1 MQKIIWQK
9 RVKDAAD
16 PKRAGH
22 FLDLLAAT
30 DAGPQLRKCS
40 ADQFRILVAL
50 LSGSRA
56 LGELLVAHPDWLP
69 VLEPGRLKFPRRA
82 QGFQREVEGW
92 LKAKL
97 AARDYAGALTELR
110 RFKQREMLRI
120 AARDL
125 ARLGNVVEITREISD
140 VADVCLD
147 AVWRICRQQF
157 TEKFG
162 QPFHQDADGNWQPT
176 EFCVLGLG
184 KLGGQ
189 ELELQFR
196 RGRAVSLQRR
206 RRSVQGAAGE
216 CQIPGAPASSRR
228 RMENRDTPAGSR
240 RSQSNHQFFNKLA
253 EAFAPKFPA

>member
-1 MQKIIWQK
+1 MQKMMWQK
-9 RVKDAAD
+9 WVKDAAD

-30 DAGPQLRKCS
+30 DAGPQLRKFS
-40 ADQFRILVAL
+40 AGQIRLLVAL
-50 LSGSRA
+50 FSGSRA

-69 VLEPGRLKFPRRA
+69 ELEPGRLKYPRQA

-97 AARDYAGALTELR
+97 AVRDYSGAFTELR

-125 ARLGNVVEITREISD
+125 ARQGNVVEITREISD
-140 VADVCLD
+140 VADVCLNT
-147 AVWRICRQQF
+147 VGRICRQQLI
-157 TEKFG
+157 EKFG
-162 QPFHQDADGNWQPT
+162 QPCHQDAEGNWQPT
-176 EFCVLGLG
+176 EFCVLGMG

-189 ELELQFR
+189 ELNYSSDVDVLFLYTDEGEVFKEPPVSAKS
-196 RGRAVSLQRR
+196 RGRRLP
-206 RRSVQGAAGE
+206 AGK
-216 CQIPGAPASSRR
+216 

-240 RSQSNHQFFNKLA
+240 RSQTHHQLFSRSKALISA
-253 EAFAPKFPA
+253 SSCT